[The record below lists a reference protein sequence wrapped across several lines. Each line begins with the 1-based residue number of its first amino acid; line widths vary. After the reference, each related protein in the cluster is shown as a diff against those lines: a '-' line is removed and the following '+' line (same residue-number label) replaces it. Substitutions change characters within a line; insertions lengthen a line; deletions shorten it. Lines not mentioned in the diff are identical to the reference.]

1 MAPIKVKDLAE
12 QEDMYSWVILGDIN
26 ERLSLR
32 VSPVDFDGLDVV
44 DEDGYLIP
52 GTVLAGDGIN
62 LVPVTAA
69 ALIARGVV
77 LAPVQIAE
85 SNSSDDLNAAD
96 LVDVV
101 IVVSGTIEQA
111 LAESNLGR
119 AYNANELEAL
129 NANQALVLSLTPNS

>member
-26 ERLSLR
+26 ERLSLQID
-32 VSPVDFDGLDVV
+32 PVDFDGLDVV

-62 LVPVTAA
+62 LAPVTAPA
-69 ALIARGVV
+69 AIARGVV

-85 SNSSDDLNAAD
+85 SNSTADLTAAD
-96 LVDVV
+96 ALDVV
-101 IVVSGTIEQA
+101 IVVNGTIEQA